1 MPLFSIIT
9 VSYNVK
15 EKLNH
20 TIKSVLGQTYKNFEY
35 LIVDG
40 ASADGTQQLLKKH
53 SQNKQIKIIS
63 EPDQGLYDAM
73 NKGVR
78 SSGGKYIIFM
88 NAGDIFASVDVLDKI
103 SVLCKDTPGL
113 YYGVAKAVYPN
124 GKIRSNRIFVRK
136 HKNILYDLFE
146 GRMPN
151 HQSMIASRACFKNN
165 LFSLE
170 YSVASDFG
178 WFARCIKRGIKIIP
192 IDLCVACFE
201 IGGRSSRPISANRAR
216 AETEKILLRE
226 FPVRYRIRQLK
237 MHEYVR
243 SERDKY
249 FAFFLILE
257 QWLSNRQNHRSVE
270 DFLKKEGYQSAAIY
284 GMGVLGNLLYQELK
298 HSAIQINYA
307 IDRSS
312 NDMYFDIPVVSP
324 SDSYSEADVIIITV
338 LSDYDK
344 IQRYIKKKSR
354 IPVLS
359 IEDVVY
365 GAADM

>member
-20 TIKSVLGQTYKNFEY
+20 TIKSVLEQTYRDFEY

-40 ASADGTQQLLKKH
+40 ASTDGTQQLLKKFH
-53 SQNKQIKIIS
+53 KNKQIKIIC

-73 NKGVR
+73 NKGVLR
-78 SSGGKYIIFM
+78 SRGKYIILM
-88 NAGDIFASVDVLDKI
+88 NAGDIFASADVLSKV
-103 SVLCKDTPGL
+103 SVLCKDTPRL

-124 GKIRSNRIFVRK
+124 GIVRSNRIFVRK

-151 HQSMIASRACFKNN
+151 HQSMIASRACFEDN

-170 YSVASDFG
+170 YSIGSDFG
-178 WFARCIKRGIKIIP
+178 WFARCIKKGIKIIP

-201 IGGRSSRPISANRAR
+201 IGGRSSRPASANRAR

-226 FPVRYRIRQLK
+226 FPVRYRIYQFR
-237 MHEYVR
+237 MHSLIR
-243 SERDKY
+243 AERDKY
-249 FAFFLILE
+249 FVLFLILE
-257 QWLSNRQNHRSVE
+257 QWISNKQNHITVE
-270 DFLKKEGYQSAAIY
+270 DYLKQKRYQSAAIY

-298 HSAIQINYA
+298 DSTIQIEYA
-307 IDRSS
+307 IDRNA
-312 NDMYFDIPVVSP
+312 NDMHFDIPVVRP
-324 SDSYSEADVIIITV
+324 SDPYKKTDVIIVTV
-338 LSDYDK
+338 AADYDK
-344 IQRYIKKKSR
+344 VEGYIKRKSR
-354 IPVLS
+354 IPVLPLEE
-359 IEDVVY
+359 IVY
-365 GAADM
+365 NAADV